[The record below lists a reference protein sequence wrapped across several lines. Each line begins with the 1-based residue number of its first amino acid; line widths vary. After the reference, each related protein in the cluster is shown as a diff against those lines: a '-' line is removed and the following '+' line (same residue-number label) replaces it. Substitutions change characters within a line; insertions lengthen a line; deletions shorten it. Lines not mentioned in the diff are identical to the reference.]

1 MKQTETTPSRKIG
14 SRLAS
19 LRTAIQKPYRRWRSY
34 FLIFH
39 RFGGYLRPHWR
50 PLAIGISSALA
61 SMLIRLAEPWPLKF
75 IFDNV
80 LLNKP
85 LTGIWQPLIGPLA
98 DSKLTLLSVL
108 IGALIAMALLNG
120 FFYYYQNV
128 YLSKVGQEITS
139 NLRRDVYSH
148 LQQLSLRFHDRSH
161 TGDLLMRLTH
171 DIAMLRQLL
180 VAVLLAVSSEAIFLL
195 SMILLLFLMNWQLA
209 AVAIVVVPI
218 LFLLARSYRGKI
230 KEAVHKQRKREGRL
244 ASTMQE
250 TILAIKVVQGFVRE
264 K

>member
-1 MKQTETTPSRKIG
+1 MKQTETTNSSKIS

-19 LRTAIQKPYRRWRSY
+19 LQRAIQKPYRRWRSY

-50 PLAIGISSALA
+50 SLAIGISCALA

-85 LTGIWQPLIGPLA
+85 LTGVWQSLIGPLI

-108 IGALIAMALLNG
+108 IGALIALALLNG

-128 YLSKVGQEITS
+128 YLSRVGQEITS
-139 NLRRDVYSH
+139 DIRSDVYLH
-148 LQQLSLRFHDRSH
+148 LQRLSLRFHNRSQM
-161 TGDLLMRLTH
+161 GDLLMRLTH
-171 DIAMLRQLL
+171 DIAILRQLL
-180 VAVLLAVSSEAIFLL
+180 VSVLLSAASEAIVML
-195 SMILLLFLMNWQLA
+195 SMILILFLMNWQ
-209 AVAIVVVPI
+209 
-218 LFLLARSYRGKI
+218 
-230 KEAVHKQRKREGRL
+230 
-244 ASTMQE
+244 
-250 TILAIKVVQGFVRE
+250 
-264 K
+264 